1 MTAYATYILI
11 ALWPANGTWVER
23 QEAAATLNACQD
35 AADAALA
42 GRALPLDVS
51 GPARE
56 ARCIPGNIFPRH
68 WDCIEGTGV
77 PEAARCR

>member
-1 MTAYATYILI
+1 MTGTYILV
-11 ALWPANGTWVER
+11 ALWLVGGQWVER

-35 AADAALA
+35 AADAAMA
-42 GRALPLDVS
+42 GRGLPLDVD

-56 ARCIPGNIFPRH
+56 ARCIPGNVFSDRH
-68 WDCIEGTGV
+68 WYCIEGVGV